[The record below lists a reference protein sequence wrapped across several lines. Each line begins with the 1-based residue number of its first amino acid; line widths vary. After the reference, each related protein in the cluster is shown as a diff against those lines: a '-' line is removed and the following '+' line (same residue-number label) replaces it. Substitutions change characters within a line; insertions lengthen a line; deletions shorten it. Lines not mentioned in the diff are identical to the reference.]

1 MEESSTKESSTTESS
16 TENLSKSIGD
26 KFKVKIKEEE
36 NETYYFKKQNSLN
49 DVVDS
54 NKKEKSKY
62 NENNL
67 HIFKR
72 IHLPEGSELTLKNQ
86 ILIFYDNCI
95 LEGSIRFQGFHTF
108 DKSNILENT
117 TRIYMGSSCKKGN
130 NSKFLGCVRYQ
141 NFDETKPDFVDFLS
155 CIPKEKRDS
164 LKEKIKN
171 NL

>member
-1 MEESSTKESSTTESS
+1 MEESTTTTTESS
-16 TENLSKSIGD
+16 SNENLSKSLGD
-26 KFKVKIKEEE
+26 KFKVKIKEDE
-36 NETYYFKKQNSLN
+36 NETYFFKKQNSLN
-49 DVVDS
+49 DVES
-54 NKKEKSKY
+54 NKKDKTKY

-72 IHLPEGSELTLKNQ
+72 IHLPEDSELIINNQ

-95 LEGSIRFQGFHTF
+95 LEGTIRFKGFHTF
-108 DKSNILENT
+108 TKSNILENT

-141 NFDETKPDFVDFLS
+141 NFDENKPEFVDFLT
-155 CIPKEKRDS
+155 CIPKEKRDY
-164 LKEKIKN
+164 LKERIKN